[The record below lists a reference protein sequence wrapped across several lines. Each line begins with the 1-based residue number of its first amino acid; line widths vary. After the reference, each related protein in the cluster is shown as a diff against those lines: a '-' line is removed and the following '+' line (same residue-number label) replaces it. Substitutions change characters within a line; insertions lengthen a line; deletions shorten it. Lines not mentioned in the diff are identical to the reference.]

1 MASDAELDTA
11 VRKACHATAGEV
23 GGCYWPEC
31 KCAAP
36 ELLAALI
43 AAARAEGM
51 EAAAKVADDI
61 HHAHARAEREAR
73 AAQDYGRSEL
83 LSAMAIGSSAA
94 GAAIRGGSHGE

>member
-1 MASDAELDTA
+1 MAIDAEM
-11 VRKACHATAGEV
+11 VRKVCRERGIRSCRWPDCDCRAGSE
-23 GGCYWPEC
+23 GFQGM
-31 KCAAP
+31 
-36 ELLAALI
+36 LTALI

>member
-51 EAAAKVADDI
+51 EAAAKVADASAD
-61 HHAHARAEREAR
+61 ACRQRKREASHPIDGALWGQQET
-73 AAQDYGRSEL
+73 AARTI
-83 LSAMAIGSSAA
+83 A
-94 GAAIRGGSHGE
+94 AAIRGCGHGG